1 MSDNEPDE
9 LDERDYPNGYS
20 APEFDARA
28 IRRATRRGIFRTAL
42 SVIGYLLL
50 GSIVLH
56 TATVL
61 VLELGGRRNRLEN
74 VVIPGLLV
82 ANPEYE
88 SHSRGCCNSDFTH
101 LTGSL
106 DIQLRAPA
114 PTTPTIALEP
124 TQDLFGRYDSYSVR
138 VPESA
143 LGQLV
148 QGYTIPADR
157 ERRILQRLPD
167 AVRASAVVLFEQPL
181 DQAGVDAILAS
192 LGEPGYLAAVLFDVP
207 QSARWVG
214 SPVGTRWRIGWPEA
228 SISAFAA
235 WANSL
240 SASDDATLHR
250 IGLPRAADI
259 QAISRGRATG
269 IVISSARVTRLLEL
283 LDDPMVRTVMPADVE
298 YDLGVPSLR

>member
-1 MSDNEPDE
+1 MSDNHHDE
-9 LDERDYPNGYS
+9 LDDGSQPDDS
-20 APEFDARA
+20 LPEFDARA

-50 GSIVLH
+50 GSILLQVTTTL
-56 TATVL
+56 A
-61 VLELGGRRNRLEN
+61 LEVGDRRHRLEN

-88 SHSRGCCNSDFTH
+88 SHGRGCCNADVTH

-106 DIQLRAPA
+106 DIQLRSPA
-114 PTTPTIALEP
+114 PTMPAITLEP
-124 TQDLFGRYDSYSVR
+124 TQDLLGRYDPYSVR
-138 VPESA
+138 VPESG

-148 QGYTIPADR
+148 QGSFTITADQ

-167 AVRASAVVLFEQPL
+167 GMHANAVVLFEQPL

-192 LGEPGYLAAVLFDVP
+192 LDVPYYFAAVLFDVP
-207 QSARWVG
+207 QGARWVG

-228 SISAFAA
+228 SLSAFAK
-235 WANSL
+235 WASSL
-240 SASDDATLHR
+240 SASDDATLHK

-259 QAISRGRATG
+259 QAISRGSAAG
-269 IVISSARVTRLLEL
+269 VVISSASVARLLKL
-283 LDDPMVRTVMPADVE
+283 IDDPAVRAVMPADVE
-298 YDLGVPSLR
+298 YDLGIPSLR

>member
-1 MSDNEPDE
+1 MSDNEHDE
-9 LDERDYPNGYS
+9 LNERDHPKDS
-20 APEFDARA
+20 PAPEFDARA
-28 IRRATRRGIFRTAL
+28 VRRATRRGIFRTAL

-50 GSIVLH
+50 GSFVLQV
-56 TATVL
+56 TTSL
-61 VLELGGRRNRLEN
+61 VLEAGDRRDRLES

-114 PTTPTIALEP
+114 PTTQTIGLEP
-124 TQDLFGRYDSYSVR
+124 TQDLLGRYDPYSVR

-148 QGYTIPADR
+148 QGFTIPADR
-157 ERRILQRLPD
+157 ERRIMQRLPD
-167 AVRASAVVLFEQPL
+167 AVHANAVVLFEQPL

-192 LGEPGYLAAVLFDVP
+192 LGEPGYFAAVLFDVP

-228 SISAFAA
+228 SIPAFAA
-235 WANSL
+235 WADSL

-259 QAISRGRATG
+259 QAISRGGATG
-269 IVISSARVTRLLEL
+269 IVISSSRVTRLLEL
-283 LDDPMVRTVMPADVE
+283 LDDPTVRTVMPADIE
-298 YDLGVPSLR
+298 YDLGIPSVR